1 MESRTLE
8 DTARAIVAGG
18 KGILAADETPRT
30 LTTRFDALSIPSTAD
45 SRRDYRE
52 MLFST
57 PEVAEFI
64 GGVIM
69 QDETIRQKSA
79 KGTPLVQLLIK

>member
-30 LTTRFDALSIPSTAD
+30 LTTRFDALSIP
-45 SRRDYRE
+45 
-52 MLFST
+52 
-57 PEVAEFI
+57 
-64 GGVIM
+64 
-69 QDETIRQKSA
+69 
-79 KGTPLVQLLIK
+79 